1 MQEDVKRVDVI
12 EEEMEIEAD
21 EPLRRPL
28 KGEAEAETRVLF
40 LSRLQM

>member
-21 EPLRRPL
+21 EPLWRPL
-28 KGEAEAETRVLF
+28 KGEAE
-40 LSRLQM
+40 S